1 MRLRIF
7 SMILV
12 LTAAFASI
20 AVEAKADEL
29 PLPEVPGSLRTPGER
44 AAYIVSHFWDGMD
57 FADTIRSRNNEF
69 VEQNFVNYLSLFPHT
84 PADTLKTAVP
94 RLMQR
99 AEADSVAYNLL
110 ADLADKYLYD
120 PESPMLDEESYIIFL
135 ESITRRG
142 FMEESRRT
150 RFDYELADAMKN
162 RKGCK
167 ASDFNFINSTGA
179 KTSLYTSG
187 DGKSMRILLF
197 YDPDCDHCHEVIRE
211 LETSPVVNGM
221 LREGK
226 IAILAIY
233 AEGDETV
240 WNSAKNSLPAGWTNG
255 YSPDNQ
261 VEMDD
266 IYILRRTPT
275 LYLLDSDN
283 TILLKDP
290 TAEQIIRYISEK
302 STRS

>member
-7 SMILV
+7 SIMLV
-12 LTAAFASI
+12 LAAAFASI
-20 AVEAKADEL
+20 AIEAKADEL
-29 PLPEVPGSLRTPGER
+29 PLPEVPTSLRTPGER

-57 FADTIRSRNNEF
+57 FSDTLRSRNNEF

-99 AEADSVAYNLL
+99 AEADTVAYNLL

-135 ESITRRG
+135 ESITGRG
-142 FMEESRRT
+142 FMEASRRT

-167 ASDFNFINSTGA
+167 ASDFDFIDSKGA

-226 IAILAIY
+226 ISILAIY

-240 WNSAKNSLPAGWTNG
+240 WNGAKNSLPSGWTNG
-255 YSPDNQ
+255 YSPDNR

-283 TILLKDP
+283 TVLLKDP
-290 TAEQIIRYISEK
+290 TAEQIIRYVSEK
-302 STRS
+302 SNQS

>member
-7 SMILV
+7 SIMLV

-29 PLPEVPGSLRTPGER
+29 PLPEVPTSLRTPGER

-57 FADTIRSRNNEF
+57 FSDTLRSRNNEF

-94 RLMQR
+94 RLMQH
-99 AEADSVAYNLL
+99 AEADTVAYNLL

-135 ESITRRG
+135 ESITGRG
-142 FMEESRRT
+142 FMEASRRT

-167 ASDFNFINSTGA
+167 ASDFDFIDSKGA

-226 IAILAIY
+226 ISIFAIY

-240 WNSAKNSLPAGWTNG
+240 WNGAKNSLPAGWTNG
-255 YSPDNQ
+255 YSPDNR

-283 TILLKDP
+283 TVLLKDP
-290 TAEQIIRYISEK
+290 TAEQIIRYVSEK
-302 STRS
+302 SNQS